1 MSESYSS
8 RQIRS
13 ARDAVTIGLA
23 VIGLFGQI
31 WWAQPAGTA
40 TRALIAWSD
49 RICPAMK
56 TTLRES
62 VTVGNGAHRLDIAV
76 VHRTI
81 DALSGQAECAM
92 RPFTQAT

>member
-13 ARDAVTIGLA
+13 VRDAVTIGLA
-23 VIGLFGQI
+23 VIALFGQI
-31 WWAQPAGTA
+31 RWAQPAGAA

-49 RICPAMK
+49 QICPAMK
-56 TTLRES
+56 ATHRET
-62 VTVGNGAHRLDIAV
+62 VTVADGAYRLDIAV